1 MQQLFSG
8 QLIKK
13 LFLYLGDFFNAVD
26 NDVFVGGMHAFTGSR
41 MHNDNRTA
49 LGESSGIRAE
59 GKGSGHHDGHVM
71 FTCLRARAL
80 AEGPR
85 LRFFKL
91 WGTLGIFSL
100 PGV

>member
-1 MQQLFSG
+1 
-8 QLIKK
+8 
-13 LFLYLGDFFNAVD
+13 
-26 NDVFVGGMHAFTGSR
+26 
-41 MHNDNRTA
+41 
-49 LGESSGIRAE
+49 
-59 GKGSGHHDGHVM
+59 M

-100 PGV
+100 PEFESGALNVSPFYRPDGA